1 MQTIQ
6 VGHQISDKA
15 VFGCGVPQRSIL
27 GPLLFLLYVYD
38 IHRCSNKFRFYLFA
52 NNTNIFYADKNLKD
66 LETIVNN

>member
-1 MQTIQ
+1 MQTMQ

-15 VFGCGVPQRSIL
+15 GVPQRSIL

-52 NNTNIFYADKNLKD
+52 NNTNILYADKNLKD